1 MAFERV
7 WHKNYPVGTPSKVSI
22 EKLTMPE
29 VLDRAVLKFPQNPA
43 IIYMGKIISY
53 LELDLLVNRF
63 ATALID
69 LGVTPGD
76 KVGMLLPNIPQAV
89 IANFATHRIG
99 GVTAMNNPLYTE
111 RELEYQLNDSDA
123 TVLVTLDLLFP
134 RVIKIQK
141 NTKIKTIITCHINDF
156 FPFPTKQ
163 LFPFVK
169 KKMFRKDTPH
179 EGTYSFMD
187 LIKKYSKL
195 KTELKVENKASWEDT
210 AALIYTGGT
219 TGVSKGAELTH
230 ANLSSVVQQFSA
242 WFPEIGIGDHE
253 RILGVYPIFHS
264 AGYSVSQNLL
274 IWNAWSVVLV
284 PRPDPVVICDMLKK
298 FKPTF
303 LPGVPTIFVGLLN
316 HKPFRDM
323 DLSFVKGYF
332 GGAAPLAEDTLNQLK
347 EIHGAV
353 INDVYGATE
362 NTAFATCI
370 PWKGK
375 VKVGTVGV
383 PLPNT
388 DVKIVDFE
396 TGTIELETGKEGEV
410 CIKGPQVMKGYYKK
424 KEETAAAIKDG
435 WFYLGD
441 IGIMDEEGYLTI
453 VDRKSD
459 MIIASGYNIY
469 PQEIDEVLMGHP
481 EILEACAIG
490 VSDSYRGET
499 VKAYVVLMPQKKL
512 SEEEVIEYCK
522 ESLAAYKVPRSIS
535 FIKEL
540 PKSAVGKILRREI
553 KRIDEEQAAKE
564 P

>member
-1 MAFERV
+1 MEFERV
-7 WHKNYPVGTPSKVSI
+7 WHKSYPKGTPKEVSI
-22 EKLTMPE
+22 EKLTMPQ
-29 VLDRAVLKFPQNPA
+29 VLDRAVSEFPQNPA
-43 IIYMGKIISY
+43 LIYMGKTISY
-53 LELDLLVNRF
+53 LELNRLVNRF
-63 ATALID
+63 ANALIA
-69 LGVTPGD
+69 LGIAPGD
-76 KVGMLLPNIPQAV
+76 KVGMLLPNMPQAI

-141 NTKIKTIITCHINDF
+141 NTRIKTIITCHINDF

-179 EGTYSFMD
+179 EDTYSFMD
-187 LIKKYSKL
+187 LIKKYPD
-195 KTELKVENKASWEDT
+195 TPVEDKASWEET

-242 WFPEIGIGDHE
+242 WFPELSFGDHV
-253 RILGVYPIFHS
+253 RILGVYPVFHS
-264 AGYSVSQNLL
+264 AGYSVSQNLP

-284 PRPDPVVICDMLKK
+284 PRPDPVVITGMLKK

-316 HKPFRDM
+316 HKPFREM

-332 GGAAPLAEDTLNQLK
+332 GGAAPLAEDTLNQLS
-347 EIHGAV
+347 ELHGAV
-353 INDVYGATE
+353 INDLYGATE
-362 NTAFATCI
+362 NTAFATCT

-375 VKVGTVGV
+375 VKIGTVGV

-388 DVKIVDFE
+388 DIKIVDLA
-396 TGTIELETGKEGEV
+396 TGTTELEPGKEGEI
-410 CIKGPQVMKGYYKK
+410 CIRGPQVMKGYYKNPQ
-424 KEETAAAIKDG
+424 ETAAVLKDG

-441 IGIMDEEGYLTI
+441 IGFMDEEGYLTI
-453 VDRKSD
+453 VDRKKD
-459 MIIASGYNIY
+459 IIIAGGFNVY

-481 EILEACAIG
+481 KILEACAIG
-490 VSDSYRGET
+490 ASDTYRGET
-499 VKAYVVLMPQKKL
+499 VKAYVVLMPGENL
-512 SEEEVIEYCK
+512 TEEDVVAYCK
-522 ESLAAYKVPRSIS
+522 KNLAAYKAPRSIV
-535 FIKEL
+535 FIDEL

-553 KRIDEEQAAKE
+553 KRVDGEQST
-564 P
+564 

>member
-1 MAFERV
+1 MKFERV
-7 WHKNYPVGTPSKVSI
+7 WHKSYPKGTPNEVAI
-22 EKLTMPE
+22 EKLTMPQ
-29 VLDRAVLKFPQNPA
+29 VLDRAVAEFPENPA
-43 IIYMGKIISY
+43 LIYMGKTISY
-53 LELDLLVNRF
+53 LELNLLVNRF
-63 ATALID
+63 ANALID
-69 LGVTPGD
+69 LGVTPKD
-76 KVGMLLPNIPQAV
+76 KVGMLLPNMPQAI
-89 IANFATHRIG
+89 IANLATYRIG

-141 NTKIKTIITCHINDF
+141 NTRIKTIITCHINDF

-169 KKMFRKDTPH
+169 KKMFRKDTPY

-187 LIKKYSKL
+187 LIKKYPD
-195 KTELKVENKASWEDT
+195 TPVEDKASWEDT

-242 WFPEIGIGDHE
+242 WFPELSFGDHV
-253 RILGVYPIFHS
+253 RLLGVYPVFHS
-264 AGYSVSQNLL
+264 AGYSVSQNLP

-284 PRPDPVVICDMLKK
+284 PRPDPVVITGMLKK

-316 HKPFRDM
+316 HKPFREM

-332 GGAAPLAEDTLNQLK
+332 GGAAPLAEDTLNQLR
-347 EIHGAV
+347 ELHGAV

-362 NTAFATCI
+362 NTAFATCT

-375 VKVGTVGV
+375 VKIGTVGV

-388 DVKIVDFE
+388 DIKIVDLE
-396 TGTIELETGKEGEV
+396 TGNIELEPGKEGEICV
-410 CIKGPQVMKGYYKK
+410 RGPQVMKGYYKK
-424 KEETAAAIKDG
+424 PQETAAALKDG

-441 IGIMDEEGYLTI
+441 IGFMDEEGYLTI
-453 VDRKSD
+453 VDRKKD
-459 MIIASGYNIY
+459 IIIAGGFNVY

-481 EILEACAIG
+481 KILEACAIG
-490 VSDSYRGET
+490 VSDPYRGET
-499 VKAYVVLMPQKKL
+499 VKAYVVLMPGETL
-512 SEEEVIEYCK
+512 SEEDVIAYCRK
-522 ESLAAYKVPRSIS
+522 NLASYKAPRSIV
-535 FIKEL
+535 FIDEL

-553 KRIDEEQAAKE
+553 KRMDEEQST
-564 P
+564 

>member
-1 MAFERV
+1 MEFERV
-7 WHKNYPVGTPSKVSI
+7 WHKSYPKGTPNEVSI
-22 EKLTMPE
+22 EKLTMPQL
-29 VLDRAVLKFPQNPA
+29 LDRAVSEFPQNPA
-43 IIYMGKIISY
+43 LIYMGKTISY
-53 LELDLLVNRF
+53 LELNLLVNRF
-63 ATALID
+63 ANALID
-69 LGVTPGD
+69 LGVTPKD
-76 KVGMLLPNIPQAV
+76 KVGMLLPNMPQAI
-89 IANFATHRIG
+89 IANLATYRIG
-99 GVTAMNNPLYTE
+99 GVTAMNNPLYAE

-123 TVLVTLDLLFP
+123 TVLITLDLLFP

-141 NTKIKTIITCHINDF
+141 NTRIKTIITCHINDF

-187 LIKKYSKL
+187 LIKKYPD
-195 KTELKVENKASWEDT
+195 TPVENKASWEDT

-242 WFPEIGIGDHE
+242 WFPELSFGDHV
-253 RILGVYPIFHS
+253 RILGVYPVFHS
-264 AGYSVSQNLL
+264 AGYSVSQNLP

-284 PRPDPVVICDMLKK
+284 PRPDPVVITSMLKK

-316 HKPFRDM
+316 HKPFREM

-332 GGAAPLAEDTLNQLK
+332 GGAAPLAGDTLNQLR
-347 EIHGAV
+347 ELHGAV

-362 NTAFATCI
+362 NTAFATCT

-375 VKVGTVGV
+375 VKIGTVGV

-388 DVKIVDFE
+388 DIKIVDLE
-396 TGTIELETGKEGEV
+396 TGTTELEPGKEGEI
-410 CIKGPQVMKGYYKK
+410 CIRGPQVMKGYYKK
-424 KEETAAAIKDG
+424 PQETAAALKDG

-441 IGIMDEEGYLTI
+441 IGFMDEEGYLTI
-453 VDRKSD
+453 VDRKKD
-459 MIIASGYNIY
+459 IIIAGGFNIY

-481 EILEACAIG
+481 KILEACTIG
-490 VSDSYRGET
+490 VSDPYRGET
-499 VKAYVVLMPQKKL
+499 VKAYVVLMPGETL
-512 SEEEVIEYCK
+512 SEKEVIAYCRK
-522 ESLAAYKVPRSIS
+522 NLAAYKAPRSIV
-535 FIKEL
+535 FINEL

-553 KRIDEEQAAKE
+553 KRLDEEQST
-564 P
+564 

>member
-1 MAFERV
+1 MEFERV
-7 WHKNYPVGTPSKVSI
+7 WHKSYPKGTPNEVAI
-22 EKLTMPE
+22 EKLTMPQ
-29 VLDRAVLKFPQNPA
+29 VLDRAVSEFPENPVL
-43 IIYMGKIISY
+43 IYMGKTISY
-53 LELDLLVNRF
+53 IELNSLVNRF
-63 ATALID
+63 ANALID
-69 LGVTPGD
+69 LGVAPGD
-76 KVGMLLPNIPQAV
+76 KVGMLLPNMPQAI
-89 IANFATHRIG
+89 IANLATYRIG

-111 RELEYQLNDSDA
+111 RELEYQLDDSDA

-141 NTKIKTIITCHINDF
+141 NTRIKTIITCHINDF

-179 EGTYSFMD
+179 EDTYSFMD
-187 LIKKYSKL
+187 LIKKYPD
-195 KTELKVENKASWEDT
+195 TPVENKASWEDT

-242 WFPEIGIGDHE
+242 WFPELSFGDHV
-253 RILGVYPIFHS
+253 RLLGVYPVFHS
-264 AGYSVSQNLL
+264 AGYSVSQNLP

-284 PRPDPVVICDMLKK
+284 PRPDPVVITGMLKK

-316 HKPFRDM
+316 HKPFREM

-332 GGAAPLAEDTLNQLK
+332 GGAAPLAEDTLNQLR
-347 EIHGAV
+347 ELHGAV

-362 NTAFATCI
+362 NTAFATCT

-375 VKVGTVGV
+375 VKIGTVGV

-388 DVKIVDFE
+388 DIKIVDLE
-396 TGTIELETGKEGEV
+396 TGNTELKPGKEGEICV
-410 CIKGPQVMKGYYKK
+410 RGPQVMKGYYKK
-424 KEETAAAIKDG
+424 PQETAAALKDG

-441 IGIMDEEGYLTI
+441 IGFMDEEGYLTI
-453 VDRKSD
+453 VDRKKD
-459 MIIASGYNIY
+459 IIIAGGFNVY

-481 EILEACAIG
+481 KILEACSIG

-499 VKAYVVLMPQKKL
+499 VKAYVVLMPGETL
-512 SEEEVIEYCK
+512 SEEELIAYCR
-522 ESLAAYKVPRSIS
+522 ENLASYKAPRSIV
-535 FIKEL
+535 FIDEL

-553 KRIDEEQAAKE
+553 KRVDEEQST
-564 P
+564 

>member
-1 MAFERV
+1 MEFERV
-7 WHKNYPVGTPSKVSI
+7 WHNSYPKGTPKEVSI
-22 EKLTMPE
+22 EKLTMPQI
-29 VLDRAVLKFPQNPA
+29 LDRTTLEFPQNPA
-43 IIYMGKIISY
+43 VIYMGKTIYY
-53 LELDLLVNRF
+53 LELNRLVNRF
-63 ATALID
+63 ANALID
-69 LGVTPGD
+69 LGVAPGD
-76 KVGMLLPNIPQAV
+76 KVGMLLPNMPQV
-89 IANFATHRIG
+89 IIANLATHRIG

-141 NTKIKTIITCHINDF
+141 NTRIQTIITCHINDF

-169 KKMFRKDTPH
+169 KQMFRKDTPH
-179 EGTYSFMD
+179 ESTFSFMD
-187 LIKKYSKL
+187 LIKKYPD
-195 KTELKVENKASWEDT
+195 TPVENKASWEDT

-219 TGVSKGAELTH
+219 TGVSKGAQLTH

-242 WFPEIGIGDHE
+242 WFPELSFGDHE
-253 RILGVYPIFHS
+253 RLLGVYPVFHS
-264 AGYSVSQNLL
+264 AGYSVSQNLPIL
-274 IWNAWSVVLV
+274 NAWAVVLV
-284 PRPDPVVICDMLKK
+284 PRPDPTVITDMLRK

-303 LPGVPTIFVGLLN
+303 LPGVPTIYVGLLN

-332 GGAAPLAEDTLNQLK
+332 GGAAPLAEDTLNQLR
-347 EIHGAV
+347 ELHGAI

-362 NTAFATCI
+362 NTAFATCT

-375 VKVGTVGV
+375 VKIGTVGV

-388 DVKIVDFE
+388 DIKIVDFE
-396 TGTIELETGKEGEV
+396 TGTTELEPGKEGEI
-410 CIKGPQVMKGYYKK
+410 CIRGPQVMKGYYKK
-424 KEETAAAIKDG
+424 PQETAAALKDG

-441 IGIMDEEGYLTI
+441 IGFMDEEGYLTI

-459 MIIASGYNIY
+459 MIIAGGFNIY

-481 EILEACAIG
+481 KILEACAIG
-490 VSDSYRGET
+490 VSDPYRGET
-499 VKAYVVLMPQKKL
+499 VKAYVVPMPGENL
-512 SEEEVIEYCK
+512 SEEEVVAYCRK
-522 ESLAAYKVPRSIS
+522 NLAPYKAPRSIA
-535 FIKEL
+535 FVEEL

-553 KRIDEEQAAKE
+553 KRMDEEQSTKS
-564 P
+564 

>member
-1 MAFERV
+1 MEFERV
-7 WHKNYPVGTPSKVSI
+7 WHKSYPKGTPKEVAI
-22 EKLTMPE
+22 EKLTMPQ
-29 VLDRAVLKFPQNPA
+29 VLDRAVAEFPQNPA
-43 IIYMGKIISY
+43 LIYMGKTISY
-53 LELDLLVNRF
+53 LELNSLVNRF
-63 ATALID
+63 ANALID
-69 LGVTPGD
+69 LGVAPGD
-76 KVGMLLPNIPQAV
+76 KVGMLLPNMPQAI
-89 IANFATHRIG
+89 IANLATYRIG

-123 TVLVTLDLLFP
+123 MVLVTLDLLFP

-141 NTKIKTIITCHINDF
+141 NTRIKTIITCHINDF

-187 LIKKYSKL
+187 LIKKYPD
-195 KTELKVENKASWEDT
+195 TPVEDKASWEDT

-242 WFPEIGIGDHE
+242 WFPELSFGDHE
-253 RILGVYPIFHS
+253 RILGVYPVFHS
-264 AGYSVSQNLL
+264 AGYSVSQNLP

-284 PRPDPVVICDMLKK
+284 PRPDPVVITGMLKK

-316 HKPFRDM
+316 HKPFREM

-332 GGAAPLAEDTLNQLK
+332 GGAAPLAEDTLNQLR
-347 EIHGAV
+347 ELHGAV

-362 NTAFATCI
+362 NTAFATCT

-375 VKVGTVGV
+375 VKIGTVGV

-388 DVKIVDFE
+388 DIKIVDLE
-396 TGTIELETGKEGEV
+396 TGTTELEPGKEGEICV
-410 CIKGPQVMKGYYKK
+410 RGPQVMKGYYKNPQ
-424 KEETAAAIKDG
+424 ETAAALKDG

-441 IGIMDEEGYLTI
+441 IGFMDEEGYLTI
-453 VDRKSD
+453 VDRKKD
-459 MIIASGYNIY
+459 IIIAGGFNIY

-481 EILEACAIG
+481 KILEACTIG
-490 VSDSYRGET
+490 VSDPYRGET
-499 VKAYVVLMPQKKL
+499 VKAYVVLMAGETL
-512 SEEEVIEYCK
+512 SEEEVIAYCRK
-522 ESLAAYKVPRSIS
+522 SLAAYKAPRSIV
-535 FIKEL
+535 FIDEL

-553 KRIDEEQAAKE
+553 KRMDEEQST
-564 P
+564 

>member
-1 MAFERV
+1 MEFERV
-7 WHKNYPVGTPSKVSI
+7 WHNSYPQGTPKEVSI
-22 EKLTMPE
+22 EKLTMPQI
-29 VLDRAVLKFPQNPA
+29 LDRTALEFPQNPA
-43 IIYMGKIISY
+43 VIYMGKTICY
-53 LELDLLVNRF
+53 LELNRLVNRF
-63 ATALID
+63 ANALID
-69 LGVTPGD
+69 LGVAPGD
-76 KVGMLLPNIPQAV
+76 KVGMLLPNMPQV
-89 IANFATHRIG
+89 IIANLATHRIG

-141 NTKIKTIITCHINDF
+141 NTRIQTIITCHINDF

-169 KKMFRKDTPH
+169 KQMFRKDTPH
-179 EGTYSFMD
+179 ENTFSFMD
-187 LIKKYSKL
+187 LIKKYPD
-195 KTELKVENKASWEDT
+195 TPMENKASWEDT

-219 TGVSKGAELTH
+219 TGVSKGAQLTH

-242 WFPEIGIGDHE
+242 WFPELSFGDHE
-253 RILGVYPIFHS
+253 RLLGVYPVFHS
-264 AGYSVSQNLL
+264 AGYSVSQNLPIL
-274 IWNAWSVVLV
+274 NAWAVVLV
-284 PRPDPVVICDMLKK
+284 PRPDPVVITDMLRK

-332 GGAAPLAEDTLNQLK
+332 GGAAPLAEDTLNQLR
-347 EIHGAV
+347 ELHGAI

-362 NTAFATCI
+362 NTAFATCT

-375 VKVGTVGV
+375 VKIGTVGV

-388 DVKIVDFE
+388 DIKIVDFE
-396 TGTIELETGKEGEV
+396 TGTTELEPGKEGEI
-410 CIKGPQVMKGYYKK
+410 CIRGPQVMKGYYKK
-424 KEETAAAIKDG
+424 PQETAAALKDG

-441 IGIMDEEGYLTI
+441 IGFMDEEGYLTI

-459 MIIASGYNIY
+459 MIIAGGFNIY

-481 EILEACAIG
+481 KILEACAIG
-490 VSDSYRGET
+490 VSDPYRGET
-499 VKAYVVLMPQKKL
+499 VKAYVVLMPGETL
-512 SEEEVIEYCK
+512 SEEEVIAYCRK
-522 ESLAAYKVPRSIS
+522 DLATYKLPRSIA
-535 FIKEL
+535 FIDEL

-553 KRIDEEQAAKE
+553 KRMDEEQRT
-564 P
+564 

>member
-1 MAFERV
+1 MEFARV
-7 WHKNYPVGTPSKVSI
+7 WHNSYPQGTPNEVSI
-22 EKLTMPE
+22 EKLTMPQA
-29 VLDRAVLKFPQNPA
+29 LDLSVSEFPQNPA
-43 IIYMGKIISY
+43 VIYMGKTISY
-53 LELDLLVNRF
+53 LELSRLVNRF
-63 ATALID
+63 ANALID
-69 LGVTPGD
+69 LGVKPKD
-76 KVGMLLPNIPQAV
+76 KVGMLLPNMPQAI

-111 RELEYQLNDSDA
+111 RELEYQLNDSEA

-141 NTKIKTIITCHINDF
+141 NTRIKTIITCHINDF

-187 LIKKYSKL
+187 LIKKYPD
-195 KTELKVENKASWEDT
+195 TPVENKASWEDT

-219 TGVSKGAELTH
+219 TGISKGAELTH

-242 WFPEIGIGDHE
+242 WFPELSRGDHE
-253 RILGVYPIFHS
+253 RILGVYPVFHS
-264 AGYSVSQNLL
+264 AGYSVSQNLP

-284 PRPDPVVICDMLKK
+284 PRPDPVVITGMLKK

-316 HKPFRDM
+316 HKPFREM

-332 GGAAPLAEDTLNQLK
+332 GGAAPLAEDTLNQLRK
-347 EIHGAV
+347 LHGAV

-362 NTAFATCI
+362 NTAFATCT

-375 VKVGTVGV
+375 VKIGTVGV

-388 DVKIVDFE
+388 DIKIVDLE
-396 TGTIELETGKEGEV
+396 TGTTELEPGKEGEI
-410 CIKGPQVMKGYYKK
+410 CIRGPQVMKGYYKK
-424 KEETAAAIKDG
+424 PQETAAALKDG

-441 IGIMDEEGYLTI
+441 IGFMDEEGYLTI
-453 VDRKSD
+453 VDRKKD
-459 MIIASGYNIY
+459 IIIAGGFNVY

-481 EILEACAIG
+481 KILEACAIG
-490 VSDSYRGET
+490 ASDPYRGET
-499 VKAYVVLMPQKKL
+499 VKAYIVLMPEEKL
-512 SEEEVIEYCK
+512 SEEEAIAYCRK
-522 ESLAAYKVPRSIS
+522 NLAAYKAPRSIV
-535 FIKEL
+535 FIEEL

-553 KRIDEEQAAKE
+553 KRMDEEQGT
-564 P
+564 

>member
-1 MAFERV
+1 MEFERV
-7 WHKNYPVGTPSKVSI
+7 WHNSYPQGTPKEVSI
-22 EKLTMPE
+22 EKLTMPQI
-29 VLDRAVLKFPQNPA
+29 LDRTALEFPQNPA
-43 IIYMGKIISY
+43 VIYMGKTICY
-53 LELDLLVNRF
+53 LELNRLVNRF
-63 ATALID
+63 ANALID
-69 LGVTPGD
+69 LGVAPGD
-76 KVGMLLPNIPQAV
+76 KVGMLLPNMPQV
-89 IANFATHRIG
+89 IIANLATHRIG

-141 NTKIKTIITCHINDF
+141 NTRIQTIITCHINDF

-169 KKMFRKDTPH
+169 KQMFRKDTPH
-179 EGTYSFMD
+179 ENTFSFMD
-187 LIKKYSKL
+187 LIKKYPD
-195 KTELKVENKASWEDT
+195 TPMENKASWEDT

-219 TGVSKGAELTH
+219 TGVSKGAQLTH

-242 WFPEIGIGDHE
+242 WFPELSFGDHE
-253 RILGVYPIFHS
+253 RLLGVYPVFHS
-264 AGYSVSQNLL
+264 AGYSVSQNLPIL
-274 IWNAWSVVLV
+274 NAWAVVLV
-284 PRPDPVVICDMLKK
+284 PRPDPVVITDMLRK

-332 GGAAPLAEDTLNQLK
+332 GGAAPLAEDTLNQLR
-347 EIHGAV
+347 ELHGAI

-362 NTAFATCI
+362 NTAFATCT

-375 VKVGTVGV
+375 VKIGTVGV

-388 DVKIVDFE
+388 DIKIVDFE
-396 TGTIELETGKEGEV
+396 TGTTELELGKEGEI
-410 CIKGPQVMKGYYKK
+410 CIRGPQVMKGYYKK
-424 KEETAAAIKDG
+424 PQETAAALKDG

-441 IGIMDEEGYLTI
+441 IGFMDEEGYLTI

-459 MIIASGYNIY
+459 MIIAGGFNIY

-481 EILEACAIG
+481 RILEACAIG
-490 VSDSYRGET
+490 VSDPYRGET
-499 VKAYVVLMPQKKL
+499 VKAYVVLMPGETL
-512 SEEEVIEYCK
+512 SEEDVIAYCRK
-522 ESLAAYKVPRSIS
+522 DLATYKAPRSIA
-535 FIKEL
+535 FIDEL

-553 KRIDEEQAAKE
+553 KRMDEEQST
-564 P
+564 

>member
-1 MAFERV
+1 MEFERV
-7 WHKNYPVGTPSKVSI
+7 WHNSYPQGTPKEVSI
-22 EKLTMPE
+22 EKLTMPQI
-29 VLDRAVLKFPQNPA
+29 LDRTALEFPQNPA
-43 IIYMGKIISY
+43 VIYMGKTISY
-53 LELDLLVNRF
+53 LELNRLVNRF
-63 ATALID
+63 ANALID
-69 LGVTPGD
+69 LGVAPGD
-76 KVGMLLPNIPQAV
+76 KVGMLLPNMPQV
-89 IANFATHRIG
+89 IIANLATHRIG

-141 NTKIKTIITCHINDF
+141 NTRIQTIITCHINDF

-169 KKMFRKDTPH
+169 KQMFRKDTPH
-179 EGTYSFMD
+179 ESTFSFMD
-187 LIKKYSKL
+187 LIKKYPD
-195 KTELKVENKASWEDT
+195 TPVENKASWEDT

-219 TGVSKGAELTH
+219 TGVSKGAQLTH

-242 WFPEIGIGDHE
+242 WFPELSFGDHE
-253 RILGVYPIFHS
+253 RLLGVYPVFHS
-264 AGYSVSQNLL
+264 AGYSVSQNLPIL
-274 IWNAWSVVLV
+274 NAWAVVLV
-284 PRPDPVVICDMLKK
+284 PRPDPVVITDMLRK

-332 GGAAPLAEDTLNQLK
+332 GGAAPLAEDTLNQLR
-347 EIHGAV
+347 ELHGAI

-362 NTAFATCI
+362 NTAFATCT

-375 VKVGTVGV
+375 VKIGTVGV

-388 DVKIVDFE
+388 DIKIVDFE
-396 TGTIELETGKEGEV
+396 TGTTELEPGKEGEI
-410 CIKGPQVMKGYYKK
+410 CIRGPQVMKGYYKK
-424 KEETAAAIKDG
+424 PQETAAALKDG

-441 IGIMDEEGYLTI
+441 IGFMDEEGYLTI

-459 MIIASGYNIY
+459 MIIAGGFNIY

-481 EILEACAIG
+481 KILEACAIG
-490 VSDSYRGET
+490 VSDPYRGET
-499 VKAYVVLMPQKKL
+499 VKAYVVLMPGETL
-512 SEEEVIEYCK
+512 SEENVVAYCRK
-522 ESLAAYKVPRSIS
+522 NLAAYKAPRSIV
-535 FIKEL
+535 FIDEL

-553 KRIDEEQAAKE
+553 KRMDEEQST
-564 P
+564 

>member
-1 MAFERV
+1 MEFERV
-7 WHKNYPVGTPSKVSI
+7 WHNSYPQGAPKEVSI
-22 EKLTMPE
+22 EKLTMPQI
-29 VLDRAVLKFPQNPA
+29 LDRTALEFPQNPA
-43 IIYMGKIISY
+43 VIYMGKTICY
-53 LELDLLVNRF
+53 LELNRLVNRF
-63 ATALID
+63 ANALID
-69 LGVTPGD
+69 LGVAPGD
-76 KVGMLLPNIPQAV
+76 KVGMLLPNMPQV
-89 IANFATHRIG
+89 IIANLATHRIG

-141 NTKIKTIITCHINDF
+141 NTRIQTIITCHINDF

-169 KKMFRKDTPH
+169 KQMFRKDTPH
-179 EGTYSFMD
+179 ENTFSFMD
-187 LIKKYSKL
+187 LIKKYPD
-195 KTELKVENKASWEDT
+195 TPMENKASWEDT

-219 TGVSKGAELTH
+219 TGVSKGAQLTH

-242 WFPEIGIGDHE
+242 WFPELSFGDHE
-253 RILGVYPIFHS
+253 RLLGVYPVFHS
-264 AGYSVSQNLL
+264 AGYSVSQNLPIL
-274 IWNAWSVVLV
+274 NAWAVVLV
-284 PRPDPVVICDMLKK
+284 PRPDPVVITDMLRK

-332 GGAAPLAEDTLNQLK
+332 GGAAPLAEDTLNQLR
-347 EIHGAV
+347 ELHGAI

-362 NTAFATCI
+362 NTAFATCT

-375 VKVGTVGV
+375 VKIGTVGV

-388 DVKIVDFE
+388 DIKIVDFE
-396 TGTIELETGKEGEV
+396 TGTIEPEPGKEGEI
-410 CIKGPQVMKGYYKK
+410 CIRGPQVMKGYYKK
-424 KEETAAAIKDG
+424 PQETAAALKDG

-441 IGIMDEEGYLTI
+441 IGFMDEEGYLTI

-459 MIIASGYNIY
+459 MIIAGGFNIY

-481 EILEACAIG
+481 KILEACAIG
-490 VSDSYRGET
+490 VSDPYRGET
-499 VKAYVVLMPQKKL
+499 VKAYVVLMPGETL
-512 SEEEVIEYCK
+512 SEEEVIAYCRK
-522 ESLAAYKVPRSIS
+522 DLATYKAPRSIA
-535 FIKEL
+535 FIDEL

-553 KRIDEEQAAKE
+553 KRMDEEQST
-564 P
+564 